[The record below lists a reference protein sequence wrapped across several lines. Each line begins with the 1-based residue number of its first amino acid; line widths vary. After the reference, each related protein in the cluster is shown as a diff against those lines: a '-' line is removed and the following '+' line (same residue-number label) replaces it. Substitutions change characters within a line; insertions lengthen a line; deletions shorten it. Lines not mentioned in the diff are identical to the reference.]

1 MQITTFLF
9 LYFASTGTIVSSYFP
24 SDTNPGYFTTND
36 GLRLYYSKYLP
47 DTCRGIVVYVT
58 GITGLDSGRQT
69 EFVDSLLANGFGVY
83 FLHPRGTGYSQGR
96 RGDENIKHF
105 LTDYCDFTDTLRVR
119 HPQVPFFLFGHS
131 MSGAF
136 AIEIAV
142 RSPQSYS
149 GLIAVNPAYKYK
161 QSKGAGPR
169 FGDYVKYAF
178 YYIFAPGALV
188 VDMVGDSS
196 LMEHPEDAK
205 EIASRMNDS
214 LVVKKF
220 SMRYMAASKRIMN
233 RCIANARTLDLPLLL
248 VYGEKDEIIE
258 QSGHIEI
265 YDNWKSS
272 DKTLVKVKDG
282 GHGYHVVVWSLEKIV
297 EWLLK
302 QTN

>member
-1 MQITTFLF
+1 MQITTIL
-9 LYFASTGTIVSSYFP
+9 LLCIAGADSNAGTSLAV
-24 SDTNPGYFTTND
+24 DTNSGHFTARD
-36 GLRLYYSKYLP
+36 GLSLYYSKYLP
-47 DTCRGIVVYVT
+47 DACCGIVIYVT
-58 GITGLDSGRQT
+58 GITGLDSGKQT
-69 EFVDSLLANGFGVY
+69 EFIDSLLVNGFGVY
-83 FLHPRGTGYSQGR
+83 FLHPRGTGLSQGR
-96 RGDENIKHF
+96 RGDENIERF
-105 LTDYCDFTDTLRVR
+105 LTDYSDFTDTLRVW
-119 HPQVPFFLFGHS
+119 HPRVPFFLFGHS

-136 AIEIAV
+136 AIEIAA
-142 RSPQSYS
+142 RSPQSYA
-149 GLIAVNPAYKYK
+149 GLIAVNPAFIYK

-178 YYIFAPGALV
+178 YYIFAPGALM

-196 LMEHPEDAK
+196 LIEHPEDAK
-205 EIASRMNDS
+205 EMASRMNDS

-233 RCIANARTLDLPLLL
+233 RCIVNARTLDLPLLL

-272 DKTLVKVKDG
+272 DKTLVKTKDG

-297 EWLLK
+297 QWLRK